1 LKPMHGGW
9 DMPAVAAIHHVSL
22 TVCNLKRSTEWYRA
36 LLGLDKILEE
46 PHPDGSGVG
55 VVLADPEH
63 KLFIGL
69 HAHDANSGERFSE
82 TRTGLDHVGIG
93 VPDRPELVRWQR
105 RLEEAQAPHSPIADM
120 PYGSM
125 LVFRDPDNI
134 QLEFFAP
141 AQG

>member
-1 LKPMHGGW
+1 
-9 DMPAVAAIHHVSL
+9 MPAVTGIHHCSL
-22 TVCNLKRSTEWYRA
+22 TVCDLKRSTDWYCE

-55 VVLADPEH
+55 VVLAHPEH

-69 HAHDANSGERFSE
+69 HAHHANAGERFSE

-93 VPDRPELVRWQR
+93 VPDRTELVQWQR
-105 RLEEAQAPHSPIADM
+105 RLDEKRVPHSPIADM
-120 PYGSM
+120 PYGSV

-134 QLEFFAP
+134 QLEFFAS
-141 AQG
+141 AQA